1 MDTVRILH
9 TADLHLN
16 NGFTAA
22 NFPYMIVKER
32 QKDLL
37 EAFDKIIKICCQKKV
52 NLLFFSGDLF
62 EYKFVDLNTIEYVN
76 NQFSKLSN
84 TYVFILPGN
93 HDPFYMLDY
102 YRNFLWS
109 KNVFI
114 FNNQYK
120 KVEIEELNVVIHG
133 IGFGYQ
139 EEKRPILKSLVCE
152 PSKKINILLLHGS
165 DMTIAP
171 KKESNYLPFE
181 QLDLI
186 NSGFDYIALGH
197 YHQYKEIKN
206 LYGKIIAAYPGSP
219 EPLGFDEEGRHG
231 IILANINK
239 KQNDI
244 SLLPISKRQ
253 YFKLDIDIS
262 NCEDFQQIKKNIKK
276 IISNKYPEKNL
287 FSIKLIGNYSWKLGE
302 SLELLYDQCRD
313 LAYYIEFQDNT
324 EEMYDLDTLIA
335 ENTLLSS
342 YILEIQDKLKKEKD
356 IKKRNILKK
365 ALKIGIDALKGGGYT
380 T

>member
-37 EAFDKIIKICCQKKV
+37 EAFDKIIEICCQKKV